1 MEKSMGRGW
10 MFWAG
15 CLLMGV
21 FIALSVLIYLSP
33 DRGYQDEQEVARLQK
48 KLAEKATTP
57 PPASGDAP
65 ANSWPGW
72 RGIRRDGH
80 SLEKNLHLDWTEKT
94 PPERWRVPIGD
105 GFGSIAAIHNRVY
118 TQFQDGNS
126 EVVGCFDAKTG
137 KEIWRHSYEARFE
150 DRFGA
155 GPRATPMVD
164 GEQLF
169 TVGATGIIHCLSAA
183 KGTVHWSKDMKLEF
197 GVATPTWAFSFT
209 PLVVG
214 DLVLVVP
221 GGKDDNAVAALDRST
236 GAVRWKGFDLGGGYS
251 SPILADIAGQR
262 QAIFFTGVELLS
274 VVPETG
280 KELWRF
286 PWNTDYQANIATPIV
301 FDNYVFISSGYN
313 KGCALVRIDKA
324 DDGSLDVKR
333 VYQHKRMANH
343 FSSSIYHDGS
353 IYGFNDANLL
363 CLDATDPKGKAKWS
377 ERDFQRGN
385 LLWVEDHLII
395 LGENGRL
402 AVAQAAPTAYNEK
415 GRLDI
420 FTGPLVWS
428 APALADGLLFVRDRK
443 EMVCLD
449 LRKN

>member
-1 MEKSMGRGW
+1 

-15 CLLMGV
+15 CLLLGV
-21 FIALSVLIYLSP
+21 FAALSVMIYFSP
-33 DRGYQDEQEVARLQK
+33 DSGYQDENEVARLREAQLK
-48 KLAEKATTP
+48 MAPRAAP
-57 PPASGDAP
+57 PSGDVSVA
-65 ANSWPGW
+65 SWPGW

-80 SLEKNLHLDWTEKT
+80 SLEKGLNLDWSEKT
-94 PPERWRVPIGD
+94 PPELWRIPIGD
-105 GFGSIAAIHNRVY
+105 GFGSIAAVRNRVF
-118 TQFQDGNS
+118 TQFQDGSS

-137 KEIWRHSYEARFE
+137 KDIWRHAYEARFE

-155 GPRATPMVD
+155 GPRATPLVV
-164 GEQLF
+164 GEQVF
-169 TVGATGIIHCLSAA
+169 TVGATGILHCLGAA
-183 KGTVHWSKDMKLEF
+183 KGTVLWHKDMKQEF
-197 GVATPTWAFSFT
+197 GVATPTWGFSFS
-209 PLVVG
+209 PLVVD

-221 GGKDDNAVAALDRST
+221 GGKDGNAIAALDRAT
-236 GAVRWKGFDLGGGYS
+236 GAVRWKGFNVGGGYS
-251 SPILADIAGQR
+251 APLLATIVGQR
-262 QAIFFTGVELLS
+262 QAIFFTGQELLS

-286 PWNTDYQANIATPIV
+286 PWKTDYQANIATPIV

-343 FSSSIYHDGS
+343 FSSSIYYDGA
-353 IYGFNDANLL
+353 IYGFNDANFL

-385 LLWVEDHLII
+385 LLLVEGHLII

-402 AVAQAAPTAYNEK
+402 AVAQATPTAYNEK
-415 GRLDI
+415 GRIDL
-420 FTGPLVWS
+420 FPGPLVWS
-428 APALADGLLFVRDRK
+428 APALADGLLFLRDRK

-449 LRKN
+449 LRQSK